1 MTTAP
6 ERFGTSLGALV
17 TMVGV
22 AIGLANVWRFPYM
35 MGSYGGSAFLIVYL
49 TCMLL
54 FALPALMA
62 EWALGRATGHGPLLA
77 FRGTL
82 GNRIGTLVGAMV
94 LVTAAVAGSYY
105 VLVIGKVAI
114 TGSYAMARGFSP
126 AQMGGLR
133 AALNEFI
140 FQYPV
145 GILLICCS
153 MYISHRGLNAG
164 IARASKITVPLF
176 VATVIYLVVCTFRM
190 DGAWSALAR
199 FLQPDFASM
208 GPREYFAVLGQCF
221 FSIGLGGSYMLVY
234 GSYLPDDL
242 SIGRTAILTVLG
254 DTFAAL
260 AVALFIMP
268 AVIVLAIPLTTGPSL
283 VFETLP
289 VLFHRMPGGE
299 FVGGLFLLALA
310 LVALLSYLPV
320 IEILVDGLTSISR
333 LNLTRS
339 KAIAVVG
346 AMQIVLMLPT
356 AIDPSLISFLDL
368 FFGSGM
374 QLLGS
379 ALAVIALSW
388 GLGRSAML
396 RQGLLPSA
404 NRVTALVAA
413 TWFRWV
419 VPAGLIC
426 VLVVYVKSLIAA

>member
-1 MTTAP
+1 MTTTT
-6 ERFGTSLGALV
+6 ERFASTLGALA

-35 MGSYGGSAFLIVYL
+35 MGRYGGSAFLIVYL
-49 TCMLL
+49 SCMLL

-77 FRGTL
+77 FRRTL
-82 GNRIGTLVGAMV
+82 GNRIGTLAGTMV

-114 TGSYAMARGFSP
+114 AGSYAMARGFSP
-126 AQMGGLR
+126 AHVSGLQT
-133 AALNEFI
+133 ALNEFV

-145 GILLICCS
+145 GLLLICCS

-164 IARASKITVPLF
+164 IARASKVTVPLF
-176 VATVIYLVVCTFRM
+176 IATVIYLVVCTLRM

-221 FSIGLGGSYMLVY
+221 FSIGLAGSYMLVY

-268 AVIVLAIPLTTGPSL
+268 AVIVLAIPMTTGPSL

-289 VLFHRMPGGE
+289 LLFYKVPGGE

-320 IEILVDGLTSISR
+320 IELLVDGLTSISR
-333 LNLTRS
+333 LNLTRPR
-339 KAIAVVG
+339 AIAVVG
-346 AMQIVLMLPT
+346 VMQMLFMLPT
-356 AIDPSLISFLDL
+356 AIDPSLISSLDL

-388 GLGRSAML
+388 GLGNTVLR
-396 RQGLLPSA
+396 RQGLLPAASGL
-404 NRVTALVAA
+404 TGLVAV

-426 VLVVYVKSLIAA
+426 VLVLYLKSLVSA